1 MIKAIYRK
9 LDDYFFNSSIQK
21 ARHAKETQK
30 NLKLLEDGLG
40 YKYVVHYKKD
50 YSNRLSELCDK
61 YGSDKGEISPDNNPY
76 DWRSHTYADFYSTLF
91 QDQRK
96 VQKVYENGIGTNDID
111 IESNMTSQGKPG
123 GSLRVWRDFFPNAI
137 IYGTDIHEKILF
149 EETNIKT
156 FQLDQTISEQIKN
169 FWKDLGENG
178 FDFMLDD
185 GLHTFNSG
193 VTLFNNSIDYLSQNG
208 IYVIEDV
215 LLEDLYKYKS
225 FFNETDYSVQ
235 YVTLFRPDEVLCD
248 NSIVV
253 VRKKK
258 PI

>member
-1 MIKAIYRK
+1 
-9 LDDYFFNSSIQK
+9 
-21 ARHAKETQK
+21 
-30 NLKLLEDGLG
+30 
-40 YKYVVHYKKD
+40 
-50 YSNRLSELCDK
+50 
-61 YGSDKGEISPDNNPY
+61 
-76 DWRSHTYADFYSTLF
+76 
-91 QDQRK
+91 
-96 VQKVYENGIGTNDID
+96 
-111 IESNMTSQGKPG
+111 MTSQGKPG

-253 VRKKK
+253 IRKK